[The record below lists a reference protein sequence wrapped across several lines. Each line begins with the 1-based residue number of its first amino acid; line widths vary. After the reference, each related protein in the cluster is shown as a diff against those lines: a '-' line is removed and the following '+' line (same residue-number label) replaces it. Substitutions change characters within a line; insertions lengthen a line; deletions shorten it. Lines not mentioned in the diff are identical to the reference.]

1 MNSLLNAG
9 KILAIQLFF
18 GMTFFLA
25 ATLKWQIGVTLGFL
39 QQFSPLFRF
48 APDGQV

>member
-1 MNSLLNAG
+1 MNSLMTAG

-25 ATLKWQIGVTLGFL
+25 ATLKWRVDVTPGT
-39 QQFSPLFRF
+39 
-48 APDGQV
+48 

>member
-25 ATLKWQIGVTLGFL
+25 ATPKWPAGITPG
-39 QQFSPLFRF
+39 
-48 APDGQV
+48 A